1 MSMPV
6 KHTAKGGGIFKN
18 GSKRWET
25 EGLVADEEK
34 TGDFRGNLLDTE
46 DIPE

>member
-1 MSMPV
+1 MLV

-25 EGLVADEEK
+25 EGLVVAEEK
-34 TGDFRGNLLDTE
+34 TGGFCGFLFETE